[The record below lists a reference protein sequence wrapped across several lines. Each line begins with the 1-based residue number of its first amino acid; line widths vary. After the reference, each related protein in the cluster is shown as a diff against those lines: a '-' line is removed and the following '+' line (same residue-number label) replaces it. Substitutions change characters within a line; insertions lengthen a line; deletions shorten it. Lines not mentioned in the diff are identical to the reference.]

1 MIRKDVSEK
10 RAGRM
15 TEYTDDILI
24 VRCKS
29 KDVCAFNLLVE
40 RYKHEAY
47 GFAYSYLKN
56 VDDALSVSQDAFV
69 RVWKSIAG
77 FEEGRK
83 FRPWL
88 FSIIK
93 NQALNVIDRNKS
105 RREVSLDEAME
116 TSGFDLPDCA
126 PGPYDRLANSETR
139 RQVWKAVMSLKK
151 EFREVI
157 VLKHFH
163 DLSYAE
169 MAEAIGIPEGTV
181 MSRLYHARLALKQEL
196 TSELQRG

>member
-1 MIRKDVSEK
+1 
-10 RAGRM
+10 M

-24 VRCKS
+24 MRCKS
-29 KDVCAFNLLVE
+29 KDIGAFNQLVE

-47 GFAYSYLKN
+47 GFAFSYLKN
-56 VDDALSVSQDAFV
+56 VDEALSVSQDAFV

-77 FEEGRK
+77 FEEGRR

-93 NQALNVIDRNKS
+93 NQALNEIDRNKN
-105 RREVSLDEAME
+105 RREVSLDEALE
-116 TSGFDLPDCA
+116 ESGFDLPDST
-126 PGPYDRLANSETR
+126 PGPYDRLADSETR

-157 VLKHFH
+157 ILKHFH

-169 MAEAIGIPEGTV
+169 MADTIGIPEGTV

-196 TSELQRG
+196 INELQRG

>member
-1 MIRKDVSEK
+1 
-10 RAGRM
+10 M
-15 TEYTDDILI
+15 TEYTDDMLI

-29 KDVCAFNLLVE
+29 KDIGAFNLLVE

-69 RVWKSIAG
+69 RAWKSMAA

-88 FSIIK
+88 FSIVK
-93 NQALNVIDRNKS
+93 NQALNAIARKKN
-105 RREVSLDEAME
+105 RREISLDEAME
-116 TSGFDLPDCA
+116 ASGFDLPDSA
-126 PGPYDRLANSETR
+126 PGPYERLADGETK

-157 VLKHFH
+157 ILKHFH

-169 MAEAIGIPEGTV
+169 MAETLDIPAGTV
-181 MSRLYHARLALKQEL
+181 MSRLYHARLALKEVL
-196 TSELQRG
+196 STELQRS